1 MCTTFNTVPDTKYT
15 PKMFSA
21 LVNVYELVMTASGT
35 QEALHANS
43 RHDINSINRTNTGVI
58 LAQCPSHIMGSL
70 KSFYMNIQE

>member
-35 QEALHANS
+35 
-43 RHDINSINRTNTGVI
+43 
-58 LAQCPSHIMGSL
+58 
-70 KSFYMNIQE
+70 